1 MIGSAARAFATH
13 VLSRTPIWCW
23 LPLYA
28 AQGLRVRATTVR
40 LPEAEG
46 RSGTTGSGEPAL
58 RLVIVGD
65 SVAAGVGFTHH
76 EETMTTMVAAGLAS
90 QNAARVDWQVV
101 AKTGLTASGIAHLV
115 EESNLGD
122 PDVVLMSVGAN
133 DTKDLH
139 TTARFRRELADL
151 LDLIRARAPR
161 AQILVLGA
169 APMQILPALE
179 GSIGILLGARSARL
193 GRVAGEVIAGRPGVH
208 HLPTGIPEG
217 PDLFAAD
224 GFHPGT
230 GLHTAFAELAL
241 TALSTPTTPTT
252 PTTYMSTTDLTT
264 GAPR

>member
-1 MIGSAARAFATH
+1 MITSVTRAATTH

-28 AQGLRVRATTVR
+28 VQGLRVRATTVR
-40 LPEAEG
+40 LPEAQG
-46 RSGTTGSGEPAL
+46 RSGTTGSGEPSL
-58 RLVIVGD
+58 RLVVVGD

-76 EETMTTMVAAGLAS
+76 EETMTRMVADGLAS
-90 QNAARVDWQVV
+90 RNAARVDWQVV
-101 AKTGLTASGIAHLV
+101 AKTGLTAGGIADLV
-115 EESNLGD
+115 DKSELGD

-151 LDLIRARAPR
+151 LDLIRERAPR

-169 APMQILPALE
+169 APMQILPALQ
-179 GSIGILLGARSARL
+179 GAIGILLGARSARL

-208 HLPTGIPEG
+208 HLPTGIPQG

-241 TALSTPTTPTT
+241 TALSATTTPTT
-252 PTTYMSTTDLTT
+252 PLSTADLTT
-264 GAPR
+264 GALP